1 MWTDAQVIGITAN
14 NARVRLHRIR
24 SRLARH
30 PRLQALL
37 TSDEEADDEA
47 PVATEAPAIP

>member
-1 MWTDAQVIGITAN
+1 VVGITAN

-37 TSDEEADDEA
+37 TGDEEADDQA
-47 PVATEAPAIP
+47 PVTAEASTIP